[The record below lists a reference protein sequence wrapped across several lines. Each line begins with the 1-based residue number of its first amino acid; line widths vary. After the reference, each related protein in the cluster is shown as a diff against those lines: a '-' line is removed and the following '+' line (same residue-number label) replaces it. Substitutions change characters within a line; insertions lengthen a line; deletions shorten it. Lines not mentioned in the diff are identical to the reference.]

1 MALSTQK
8 GRSFYAF
15 WTSNKHLRPLR
26 GHVAESKYVSISNE
40 VLYGMFHSLTEC
52 FFSSFYSMKQSP
64 WQVGSINY
72 FVDISYIVLVY
83 CVIHKKLTSCSI
95 LGPIWL
101 WLDEG
106 ISLSLLERKIKL
118 S

>member
-15 WTSNKHLRPLR
+15 WSSNKHLRPLR

-40 VLYGMFHSLTEC
+40 VLYGMFHSLTER
-52 FFSSFYSMKQSP
+52 FFSSFYSMKQSA

-72 FVDISYIVLVY
+72 VVDI
-83 CVIHKKLTSCSI
+83 IHKKLTSCII
-95 LGPIWL
+95 LGPIW
-101 WLDEG
+101 
-106 ISLSLLERKIKL
+106 
-118 S
+118 